1 MIAPSVLIANAGQ
14 QFNLS
19 RCLIQA
25 MPPAGDVFGLIKPS
39 AHYGLANCLAI
50 SVVLVGHVLRPMHQ
64 FIEAEWPESRDCEAL
79 DLLEFKATQKVSEV
93 KKVKKDHWGDH
104 FS

>member
-14 QFNLS
+14 QFKLS

-39 AHYGLANCLAI
+39 SQHVVANCLAI
-50 SVVLVGHVLRPMHQ
+50 PVVLDGHVLRPMHQ
-64 FIEAEWPESRDCEAL
+64 SIEAEWPESRDCEAR
-79 DLLEFKATQKVSEV
+79 DLLEFKATQKVSEG
-93 KKVKKDHWGDH
+93 KKVKKDH
-104 FS
+104 